1 MCVNM
6 RGPTKAAIAT
16 RHFLM
21 HEYNVASQTNLTVI
35 YVLHDGYFAQSI
47 RQLFTMGS
55 FMTVNL

>member
-1 MCVNM
+1 
-6 RGPTKAAIAT
+6 
-16 RHFLM
+16 M